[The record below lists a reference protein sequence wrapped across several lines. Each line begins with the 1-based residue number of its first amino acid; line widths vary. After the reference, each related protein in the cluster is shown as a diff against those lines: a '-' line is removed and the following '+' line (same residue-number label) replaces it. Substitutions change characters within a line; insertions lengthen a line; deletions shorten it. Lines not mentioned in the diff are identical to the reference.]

1 MDKLTKEEYREHIV
15 ETIKQ
20 INQINTSSFSSVSE
34 VLKTTEILN
43 SAMKEL
49 YMLDNGLL

>member
-1 MDKLTKEEYREHIV
+1 MDHLTKEEYREHIV
-15 ETIKQ
+15 ETINQ
-20 INQINTSSFSSVSE
+20 INQINISSFSSATE
-34 VLKTTEILN
+34 ALKTAEILN